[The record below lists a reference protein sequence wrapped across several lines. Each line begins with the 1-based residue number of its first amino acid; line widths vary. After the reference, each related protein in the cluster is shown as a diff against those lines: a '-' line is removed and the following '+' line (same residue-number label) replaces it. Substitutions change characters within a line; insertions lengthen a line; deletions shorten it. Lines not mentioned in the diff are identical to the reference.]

1 MTRLS
6 LLFATAALM
15 ALTSTAS
22 ATPVATTEEERQALG
37 RVFPEPM
44 NSTNFIQLGPVDAP
58 EEMKGG
64 WNLLEKVYPGY
75 VDFTTVAEE
84 LGDPNA
90 VSPGPDGFP
99 AWAKE
104 DTKDGLPLYI
114 VKVTDESVP
123 DKDKQYVAYF
133 NSHAA
138 EPCGKEGTP
147 RFLEDLL
154 IWAEKEPDRVLDD
167 GFGIVAENGSH
178 KVTVRDLLRKT
189 KLYWINVQ
197 PDGWAMADGQSPI
210 QTGSNY
216 NYADANSN
224 RIAYQ
229 DGWVFPADET
239 FSSRGYSVLQQPEGA
254 AVTKYLRQVREK
266 EMNGRPWAT
275 ANDQHGP
282 VPTGAVLLHDQGNDA
297 AKVDRTVDYAAR
309 IAYKMDQVFA
319 RYATQTGLEATQAAA
334 AAAGSVRDEIL
345 RRYTQI
351 TGNPVTEKAAFL
363 TLEWAEYASIWEHL
377 DYTVSG
383 TWGGW
388 ASSSSGLGADTIS
401 FEVDCNS
408 FTGWDPATWQLY
420 VDNVRAINETAA
432 VHAAALHDGKTTA
445 VTYDLQTPVGF
456 VETGKRVT
464 DRDGNPTPPP
474 AKFPNHPLM
483 QQIQQLPYDVS
494 NTDYFRDLRKIVKQ
508 PVVEVPAGT
517 PEKFNEHLGS
527 LVVSDTTG
535 TSPGAL
541 REFAESG
548 GNLVLTDSALLMLQE
563 ILGLPREA
571 IQQGFAYVGYADIDK
586 THPWAEGLYKRARQ
600 MFDPVGLGYPLLM
613 ERDQYWP
620 CGVDGACEESVTQ
633 NSAPIWS
640 VDRAAWEAK
649 GGQTIATVDPPE
661 DRKSGAE
668 GAETNKTEIGT
679 LPLGKGRIVVFGGLL
694 PQASEDHTH
703 WFGVNP
709 YTISVPGQQMLMR
722 ALAYKRDGLKPLP
735 LPVVA
740 RSRPCLSGRA
750 ITIRLPKTMRKA
762 RVTLGGRR
770 QKVLRGKRLRARIDL
785 RRLRAGTHVVKIV
798 GRTKGGRLVRSKRA
812 FRTCAK
818 RPR

>member
-1 MTRLS
+1 MTRIA
-6 LLFATAALM
+6 LFLATAVLM
-15 ALTSTAS
+15 GLASSAS
-22 ATPVATTEEERQALG
+22 ATPVATTEQERESLG

-64 WNLLEKVYPGY
+64 WNLLEKVYPGF
-75 VDFTTVAEE
+75 VDFTSVAEE

-104 DTKDGLPLYI
+104 DSKDGLPLYV

-154 IWAEKEPDRVLDD
+154 MWREKDPDHVLDD
-167 GFGIVAENGSH
+167 GLGITGDSTH
-178 KVTVRDLLRKT
+178 KVTVRELLRKT

-197 PDGWAMADGQSPI
+197 SDGWAMADGQNVA

-239 FSSRGYSVLQQPEGA
+239 FSTRGYSVLQQPEGA
-254 AVTKYLRQVREK
+254 AVTKYLRQVRER
-266 EMNGRPWAT
+266 EMGGRPWAT

-309 IAYKMDQVFA
+309 IAYKMDRVFA
-319 RYATQTGLEATQAAA
+319 RYATEAGLNATQQAA

-351 TGNPVTEKAAFL
+351 TGNPVAEKAAFL

-388 ASSSSGLGADTIS
+388 ASSASGLGADTIS

-420 VDNVRAINETAA
+420 VDNVRAIDETAA
-432 VHAAALHDGKTTA
+432 VHAAALYDGKSTA
-445 VTYDLQTPVGF
+445 RTYDLQTPVGF
-456 VETGKRVT
+456 VESGKRVT
-464 DRDGNPTPPP
+464 DRDGNPSPPP
-474 AKFPNHPLM
+474 LKYPDHPL
-483 QQIQQLPYDVS
+483 QPAITQAPYDVS
-494 NTDYFRDLRKIVKQ
+494 NTDYFRDLRRIVKQ
-508 PVVEVPAGT
+508 PVVEVPAGS
-517 PEKFNEHLGS
+517 PERLSESVGS
-527 LVVSDTTG
+527 LVVSDTTS
-535 TSPGAL
+535 TSPGHL
-541 REFAESG
+541 RSFAEAG
-548 GNLVLTDSALLMLQE
+548 GNLVLTDSALTMLPE
-563 ILGLPREA
+563 LAGIPDTA
-571 IQQGFAYVGYADIDK
+571 IKQGHAYVGYADIDK
-586 THPWAEGLYKRARQ
+586 THPWVAGLHKRARQ
-600 MFDPVGLGYPLLM
+600 LFDPVGLGYPLLM

-620 CGVDGACEESVTQ
+620 CGADGACEQSVTQ
-633 NSAPIWS
+633 NSAPIWF
-640 VDRAAWEAK
+640 VDRATWEGK
-649 GGQTIATVDPPE
+649 GGATIATVDPPA
-661 DRKSGAE
+661 DRKYGGE
-668 GAETNKTEIGT
+668 GAATDKTEIGT
-679 LPLGKGRIVVFGGLL
+679 LPVGKGRIVIFGGLL
-694 PQASEDHTH
+694 PQPSEDSTH
-703 WFGVNP
+703 WFGLNP
-709 YTISVPGQQMLMR
+709 YTISVTGQQMLMN
-722 ALAYKRDGLKPLP
+722 ALAYKREGLKPLP
-735 LPVVA
+735 LPVAA
-740 RSRPCLSGRA
+740 RSRPCVSRRA
-750 ITIRLPKTMRKA
+750 LTIRLPKKLRKA
-762 RVTLGGRR
+762 KVTVGGKR

-785 RRLRAGTHVVKIV
+785 RRLKAGTHVVKIV
-798 GRTKGGRLVRSKRA
+798 GRTKSGKVVRSKRA

>member
-1 MTRLS
+1 MTRLA
-6 LLFATAALM
+6 LMLATAVLM
-15 ALTSTAS
+15 ALASSAS
-22 ATPVATTEEERQALG
+22 ATPVATTESERESLG

-44 NSTNFIQLGPVDAP
+44 NSTNFIQLGPVNAP

-84 LGDPNA
+84 LGDPHA

-99 AWAKE
+99 SWAKE
-104 DTKDGLPLYI
+104 DTKDGLPLYV

-154 IWAEKEPDRVLDD
+154 MWREKDPDHVLDD
-167 GFGIVAENGSH
+167 GLGITGDSTH
-178 KVTVRDLLRKT
+178 KVTVRELLRKT

-197 PDGWAMADGQSPI
+197 PDGWSMADGQTPV

-229 DGWVFPADET
+229 DGWVFPNDET

-254 AVTKYLRQVREK
+254 ATTKYLRQVRER
-266 EMNGRPWAT
+266 EMGGRPWAT

-309 IAYKMDQVFA
+309 IAYKMDRVFA
-319 RYATQTGLEATQAAA
+319 RYATETGLNATQAAA

-351 TGNPVTEKAAFL
+351 TGNPVAEKAAFL

-388 ASSSSGLGADTIS
+388 ASSASGLGADTIS

-432 VHAAALHDGKTTA
+432 VHAAALYDGKSTA
-445 VTYDLQTPVGF
+445 RTYDLETPVGF
-456 VETGKRVT
+456 VESGKRVT
-464 DRDGNPTPPP
+464 DKDGNPSPPP
-474 AKFPNHPLM
+474 LKYPGHPL
-483 QQIQQLPYDVS
+483 QSTITQAPYDVT
-494 NTDYFRDLRKIVKQ
+494 NTDYFRDARKIVRQ
-508 PVVEVPAGT
+508 PVVEVPAGS
-517 PEKFNEHLGS
+517 PEKYAESLGS
-527 LVVSDTTG
+527 LVVSDTTS
-535 TSPGAL
+535 TSVGHL
-541 REFAESG
+541 RAFAEAG
-548 GNLVLTDSALLMLQE
+548 GNLVLTDSALTMLPE
-563 ILGLPREA
+563 LAGIPATA
-571 IQQGFAYVGYADIDK
+571 IKQGHAYVGYADLDK
-586 THPWAEGLYKRARQ
+586 AHPWLEGLHKRARQ
-600 MFDPVGLGYPLLM
+600 LFDPVGLGYPLLM

-620 CGVDGACEESVTQ
+620 CGADGACEASVTQ
-633 NSAPIWS
+633 NSAPIWF
-640 VDRAAWEAK
+640 VDRATWEGK
-649 GGQTIATVDPPE
+649 GGQTIGTVDPPA
-661 DRKSGAE
+661 DRKYGGE
-668 GAETNKTEIGT
+668 GAATDKTEIGSM
-679 LPLGKGRIVVFGGLL
+679 PLGKGRVVIFGGLL
-694 PQASEDHTH
+694 PQPSEDSTH
-703 WFGVNP
+703 WFGLNP
-709 YTISVPGQQMLMR
+709 YTISVTGQQMLMR
-722 ALAYKRDGLKPLP
+722 ALSYKREGLKPLP
-735 LPVVA
+735 LPVIA
-740 RSRPCLSGRA
+740 RSRPCLSRRT
-750 ITIRLPKTMRKA
+750 ITIRLPKKMRKA
-762 RVTLGGRR
+762 KVTVAGKR

-785 RRLRAGTHVVKIV
+785 RRLKPGVFVVKIV
-798 GRTKGGRLVRSKRA
+798 GRTKSGKVIRTKRA